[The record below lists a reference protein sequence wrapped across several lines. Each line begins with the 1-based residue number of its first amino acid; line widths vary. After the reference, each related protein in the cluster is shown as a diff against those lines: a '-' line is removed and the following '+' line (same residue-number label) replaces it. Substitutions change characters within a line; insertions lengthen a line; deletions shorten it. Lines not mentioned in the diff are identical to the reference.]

1 MVSFDL
7 TGKVA
12 IVTGGSRGLGKD
24 MATGLAQAGADLALL
39 ARNSAALEEAAS
51 EIRSASGR
59 RVECVSIDLGDIE
72 AGKAAVSKVLE
83 LFGKI
88 DILVNN
94 AAILE
99 RVPVDEVTPEGFDR
113 MVGINLR
120 APYFLA
126 QEVVRSYM
134 KEHGGN
140 IVNICSV
147 AGFRASAT
155 SPMYPITKMAANMMT
170 QCQAAA
176 WAQYGIHVNGI
187 APGQMLLGMGETSEA
202 DWVAE
207 MSARVP
213 QRRLGTHDD
222 LNGALIYLCS
232 DACRYT
238 QGQIICCDGGLL
250 LPLR

>member
-1 MVSFDL
+1 MISFDL
-7 TGKVA
+7 TGKAA

-24 MATGLAQAGADLALL
+24 MALGLAQAGADVALL
-39 ARNSAALEEAAS
+39 ARNPKTLEEAAA
-51 EIRSASGR
+51 ELREQTGR
-59 RVECVSIDLGDIE
+59 RIECVSADLSDVA
-72 AGKAAVSKVLE
+72 AGKAAVARVME
-83 LFGKI
+83 LFGHI

-94 AAILE
+94 AAVLE
-99 RVPVDEVTPEGFDR
+99 RVAVDDVTPEVFDR
-113 MVGINLR
+113 VMAANVK

-126 QEVVRSYM
+126 QEVVRAWM
-134 KEHGGN
+134 REHGGN

-155 SPMYPITKMAANMMT
+155 SPTYPISKSAVAMMT

-176 WAQYGIHVNGI
+176 WAQYGIFVNGI
-187 APGQMLLGMGETSEA
+187 APGQMLLGMGETSEK
-202 DWVAE
+202 DWVEE

-222 LNGALIYLCS
+222 LNGALVFLCS

-238 QGQIICCDGGLL
+238 QGQIITCDGGLL

>member
-24 MATGLAQAGADLALL
+24 MAMGLAQAGADLALL
-39 ARNSAALEEAAS
+39 ARNPKTLEEAAQ
-51 EIRSASGR
+51 EIREATGR
-59 RVECVSIDLGDIE
+59 RVECVPTDLGDVD
-72 AGKAAVSKVLE
+72 AGKEAVAKVLE

-99 RVPVDEVTPEGFDR
+99 RVAVDDVTPEVFDR
-113 MVGINLR
+113 MVNVNLR

-126 QEVVRSYM
+126 QEVVRAYM

-155 SPMYPITKMAANMMT
+155 SPMYPITKMATNMMT

-176 WAQYGIHVNGI
+176 WAQYGIYVNGI
-187 APGQMLLGMGETSEA
+187 APGQMLLGMGATSED

-213 QRRLGTHDD
+213 QKRLGTHDD

>member
-24 MATGLAQAGADLALL
+24 MALGLAQAGADLVLL
-39 ARNSAALEEAAS
+39 ARNPQALEEAAG
-51 EIRSASGR
+51 EIAGQTGRCVEWISA
-59 RVECVSIDLGDIE
+59 DLDDVE
-72 AGKAAVSKVLE
+72 AGRAAVARTLE
-83 LFGKI
+83 LFGKV

-99 RVPVDEVTPEGFDR
+99 RVAVDDVTPEVFDR
-113 MVGINLR
+113 MVNVNLR
-120 APYFLA
+120 APYFLS
-126 QEVVRSYM
+126 QEVVRAYM

-140 IVNICSV
+140 IVNICSI
-147 AGFRASAT
+147 AGYRASAT
-155 SPMYPITKMAANMMT
+155 SPMYPITKYAEVMMT

-176 WAQYGIHVNGI
+176 WAQYGVFVNGI
-187 APGQMLLGMGETSEA
+187 APGQMLLGMGAGSEE

-213 QRRLGTHDD
+213 QQRLGTHED
-222 LNGALIYLCS
+222 LTGALIYLCS

-238 QGQIICCDGGLL
+238 QGQVICCDGGLL